1 MSKIL
6 IVFAFLCVGLSA
18 LTSGSYGASSNY
30 EHQGVRDSS
39 AHPVNPVVQWN
50 RTLLVIVRTPKA
62 QPATIHPTRSFA
74 IMHAAIYDAVNAIY
88 RTHRPYLLRLSGVPR
103 DASQEAAA
111 AAAAHQVLVALYPAF
126 KTTLDAELQQSLAQ
140 IPDGNGKVEGIR
152 IGQTVADRI
161 LALRSNDGWNAKPI
175 PYFFGTAPGD
185 YQSTPPNFPAQ
196 PQFTHWSHVTPF
208 ALETAHQFRPGPPPE
223 LTSYTYS
230 DAFGEIKALGITN
243 SLASSADQPL
253 TGRLSY

>member
-74 IMHAAIYDAVNAIY
+74 IMHAAIYDAVNAIDG
-88 RTHRPYLLRLSGVPR
+88 THKPYLVRVSPSHF
-103 DASQEAAA
+103 ASQEAAA
-111 AAAAHQVLVALYPAF
+111 AAAAHEVLVKLYPNFQA
-126 KTTLDAELQQSLAQ
+126 TLDAQLQQALAK
-140 IPDGNGKVEGIR
+140 IPNGGKAEGIS
-152 IGQTVADRI
+152 IGNTVADRL
-161 LALRSNDGWNAKPI
+161 LAL
-175 PYFFGTAPGD
+175 
-185 YQSTPPNFPAQ
+185 
-196 PQFTHWSHVTPF
+196 
-208 ALETAHQFRPGPPPE
+208 
-223 LTSYTYS
+223 
-230 DAFGEIKALGITN
+230 
-243 SLASSADQPL
+243 
-253 TGRLSY
+253 